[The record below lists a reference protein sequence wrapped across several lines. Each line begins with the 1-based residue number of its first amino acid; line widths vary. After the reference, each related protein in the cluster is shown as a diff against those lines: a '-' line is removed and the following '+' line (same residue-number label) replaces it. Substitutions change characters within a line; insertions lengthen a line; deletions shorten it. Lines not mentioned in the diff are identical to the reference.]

1 MVLANAATV
10 AGMDPLALTRW
21 MTGAYVDGAECVME
35 ANVIGMGAFA
45 DGGKTATKPYIGGGN
60 YINKMTNFCKGCV
73 FSPTERTGPRAC
85 PLTTLYW
92 DFLIRHEAPLAKV
105 NRIAPQRKAA
115 LARPDRAEITAQA
128 PTAVA
133 IVLGQRRSTQVE

>member
-10 AGMDPLALTRW
+10 TGMDPLALTRW
-21 MTGAYVDGAECVME
+21 MTGAYVDGAEWVME
-35 ANVIGMGAFA
+35 ANVIGMGTFA

-60 YINKMTNFCKGCV
+60 YINKMTNFCKGCA
-73 FSPTERTGPRAC
+73 FSPTMRTGPTAC

-105 NRIAPQRKAA
+105 NRIAPQRRAA
-115 LARPDRAEITAQA
+115 LARPDREELQQRAE
-128 PTAVA
+128 VA
-133 IVLGQRRSTQVE
+133 RTVIFTPRR